1 MYTSLIILVHLYDD
15 PPPPHIPPANHW
27 VYLLVNS
34 VLYLVTDYVPHTLQ
48 SVVEREEFTPAD
60 LLWFMRQVIRATA
73 FMHSRGV
80 AHRDLKASR
89 CVPNI
94 FF

>member
-1 MYTSLIILVHLYDD
+1 M
-15 PPPPHIPPANHW
+15 
-27 VYLLVNS
+27 
-34 VLYLVTDYVPHTLQ
+34 LYLVTDYVPYTLQ

-89 CVPNI
+89 RGNLDEHAWESLNVSKQLLL
-94 FF
+94 F